1 MNTILYQPIV
11 DAMVVEYP
19 FQVLWALTT
28 TVRQQLVLV
37 TGNLLFSTLMT
48 HFGMDKV
55 VVDLIE
61 RTCCDPSNLPWF
73 CKKLPQST
81 TDYLEVCIC
90 GDENLSNE
98 DTPIDI
104 VQLYIQ

>member
-1 MNTILYQPIV
+1 MNTILEDSIV
-11 DAMVVEYP
+11 HAMVVEHLL
-19 FQVLWALTT
+19 QVLWALTT

-37 TGNLLFSTLMT
+37 AGNLLFSTLMT

-61 RTCCDPSNLPWF
+61 RTCCDPPNLPWF

-81 TDYLEVCIC
+81 TD
-90 GDENLSNE
+90 
-98 DTPIDI
+98 
-104 VQLYIQ
+104 